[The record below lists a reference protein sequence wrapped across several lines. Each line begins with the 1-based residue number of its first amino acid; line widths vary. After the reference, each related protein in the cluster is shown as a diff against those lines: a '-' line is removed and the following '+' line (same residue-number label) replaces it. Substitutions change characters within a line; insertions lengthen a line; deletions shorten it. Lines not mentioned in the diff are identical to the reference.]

1 MKNISQDP
9 KKTLKQIF
17 KNYRR
22 MTAGIKR
29 TLAELG
35 ISAEKGRKHWILKYN
50 DRIFVCPTTS
60 SDCRGGMNLALEIS
74 RALF

>member
-1 MKNISQDP
+1 MKNLSQDP

-50 DRIFVCPTTS
+50 NRIFVCPSTA
-60 SDCRGGMNLALEIS
+60 SDYRGGTNLALEIS
-74 RALF
+74 KAFF